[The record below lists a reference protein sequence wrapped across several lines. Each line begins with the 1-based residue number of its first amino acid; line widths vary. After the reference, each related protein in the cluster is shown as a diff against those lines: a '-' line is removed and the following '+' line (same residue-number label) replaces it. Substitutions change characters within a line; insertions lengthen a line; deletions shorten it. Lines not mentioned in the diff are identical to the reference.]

1 MTQRCCVISYVKIE
15 EMKSMLPFSQDHPSY
30 QLHRRQMWT
39 QILLPILL
47 TVVVF
52 IAIIVVTSIA
62 TFRDNEDVGR
72 WAAISTIW
80 LVLPLM
86 IAGLIVLAIL
96 LGIIYLL
103 ARLIGLIPPY
113 SNQAQRFVYRIEG
126 YVKSG
131 TEMIVKPILF
141 VDIIK
146 SQIKKIMEHK

>member
-15 EMKSMLPFSQDHPSY
+15 EMKSKLPFPQDHPSL

-47 TVVVF
+47 TVLVF
-52 IAIIVVTSIA
+52 IAVIAITSMA
-62 TFRDNEDVGR
+62 TFRNNGDVAR

-80 LVLPLM
+80 LVLPIM
-86 IAGLIVLAIL
+86 IAGLIVFAIL

-103 ARLIGLIPPY
+103 ARLISLIPPY
-113 SNQAQRFVYRIEG
+113 SNQAQRFVYQIEG

-146 SQIKKIMEHK
+146 SQINKFVEHK